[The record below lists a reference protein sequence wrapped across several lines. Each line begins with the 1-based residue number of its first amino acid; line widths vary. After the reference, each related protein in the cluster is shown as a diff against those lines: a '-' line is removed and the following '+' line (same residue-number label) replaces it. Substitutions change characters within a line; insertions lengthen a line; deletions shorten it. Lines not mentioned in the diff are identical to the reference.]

1 MTSCMAACRPESGR
15 PWPASTVPSRPSAGA
30 GVDGQ
35 GLGLPCARRA
45 ALTSSSCRS
54 MALPS
59 CGPFLEQPDEEH
71 SARLKALLSQY
82 FEEDGLEGSGDEQ
95 GPEPEQARVSA
106 SPSWRLHRGSGALE
120 AWVSLMHC
128 CPQLQDWEVQIRRD
142 IRHFLSSWP
151 EQRFSGRAV
160 ARIFHGIGEA
170 GEAPPR

>member
-1 MTSCMAACRPESGR
+1 
-15 PWPASTVPSRPSAGA
+15 
-30 GVDGQ
+30 
-35 GLGLPCARRA
+35 
-45 ALTSSSCRS
+45 
-54 MALPS
+54 MALPN

-82 FEEDGLEGSGDEQ
+82 FEEDGLGGSGDEQ

-106 SPSWRLHRGSGALE
+106 GPSWGLHRGSGALE
-120 AWVSLMHC
+120 TGVSLMHC

-151 EQRFSGRAV
+151 EQQFSGRAV

-170 GEAPPR
+170 GEAQPQ